1 MNMRVFEYDRESIEI
16 IVCVY
21 ESSLPNNIL
30 YVLSFWCIVLSGL
43 QYVRLFFSPLDFY
56 MRKSYQF
63 SKWKYGLG
71 GNYIDLT
78 PAMAI
83 SPEQGTLQE
92 TVSIFCNGFVY
103 KDHVCEHVLTWSL
116 EIFYSHLT

>member
-1 MNMRVFEYDRESIEI
+1 MRALRSLRVYMKV
-16 IVCVY
+16 VCLITFY
-21 ESSLPNNIL
+21 MCFLFG
-30 YVLSFWCIVLSGL
+30 VLFCLDCSMCDC
-43 QYVRLFFSPLDFY
+43 FFPLDFY

-78 PAMAI
+78 PAVAI

-92 TVSIFCNGFVY
+92 TVSIFCNGFLY